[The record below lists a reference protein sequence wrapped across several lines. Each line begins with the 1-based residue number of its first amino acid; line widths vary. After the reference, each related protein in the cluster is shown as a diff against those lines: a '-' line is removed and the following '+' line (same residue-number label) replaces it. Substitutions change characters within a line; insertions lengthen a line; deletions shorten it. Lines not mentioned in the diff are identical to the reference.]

1 MNKGADAVRDD
12 GEGADPVTA
21 VPAPGRQRR
30 SPGASSINIVLLG
43 LVKQQPRG
51 AYEVSRLIKQRRL
64 RSWIKISDASVYRNL
79 RILADQGYLSTRV
92 TREGAMPEKT
102 IFELTETGNTHLGRL
117 IRDAAAAPLMLHFDF
132 DVWLGHLG
140 FLSPAEAAECRDMLN
155 GQLDTLSQELGEQI
169 EQYGGALPP
178 GVYALLELRREILAV
193 TRRWLD
199 DFPVPSETETSL

>member
-12 GEGADPVTA
+12 GEGADPVTV

-43 LVKQQPRG
+43 LIKEQPRG
-51 AYEVSRLIKQRRL
+51 AYEVNRLIKQRRL

-79 RILADQGYLSTRV
+79 RILAEQGYLSTRV

-102 IFELTETGNTHLGRL
+102 IFELTEAGNTHLGRL

-140 FLSPAEAAECRDMLN
+140 FLSPAEAAECRDMLS
-155 GQLDTLSQELGEQI
+155 GQLDTLSQELGVQI
-169 EQYGGALPP
+169 EQYGGALPAS
-178 GVYALLELRREILAV
+178 VHALLELRREVLAV

-199 DFPVPSETETSL
+199 NFPLHSSTETS